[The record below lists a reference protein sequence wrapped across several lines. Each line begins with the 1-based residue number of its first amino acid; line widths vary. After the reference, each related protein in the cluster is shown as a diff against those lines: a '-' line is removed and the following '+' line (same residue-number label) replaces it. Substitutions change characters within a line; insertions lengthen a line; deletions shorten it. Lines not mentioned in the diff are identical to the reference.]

1 MGVMMLVALTLERY
15 VAVCHPEQSRAL
27 QGAGKARAAV
37 ALIPILTLLAHS
49 PHLLR
54 FTLVQCTMPN
64 GKHFDFPTPR
74 LHNIK

>member
-1 MGVMMLVALTLERY
+1 MMLVALTLERY
-15 VAVCHPEQSRAL
+15 VAVCHPEQSRAQ
-27 QGAGKARAAV
+27 QGAGKARAVV

-64 GKHFDFPTPR
+64 GKHFDFPTRR